1 MQFKRRVD
9 LWLFENDVGKEDYV
23 GRWAIHAYA
32 RAGYGSN
39 PDSYDILAITD
50 EKETAEF
57 DLEIAGRGDFVYR
70 CVFLLASIGALLSSS
85 DVDRIGKFW
94 NEIQDK
100 LND

>member
-9 LWLFENDVGKEDYV
+9 LWLFENDVGRGDYV

-39 PDSYDILAITD
+39 SDSYDILAITD
-50 EKETAEF
+50 ERETASF
-57 DLEIAGRGDFVYR
+57 DLELTGRGDFVNK
-70 CVFLLASIGALLSSS
+70 CVYLLGSIGALLSNA
-85 DVDRIGKFW
+85 DVERIGKFW
-94 NEIQDK
+94 YEIQEK